1 MKTLSFNENILFFVL
16 LSYILLLLMFTIMPD
31 LFSPYKYTTQK
42 IIHSLEAPSSSYL
55 LGTDQFGRDILSRI
69 IYGTRTVIFVS
80 LTSIIVALIF
90 GIPIGLIAGYYS
102 GIIDSLFM
110 RFQDAILSFPVLLL
124 ALLLISTFGASTL
137 NVIIA
142 ISFVFIPRFARLIR
156 GIVLEEKNKEY
167 VTAAKAI
174 GASNLRIMFFSILPN
189 SIGPLIVQISLAFAI
204 SILIEAGLSYLG
216 LGIQPPNPSW
226 GNMLQHSQNYFYRAP
241 WFVLSPGI
249 AIFLTVLSFN
259 LIGDILGKI
268 LDPLYIKRNY

>member
-1 MKTLSFNENILFFVL
+1 
-16 LSYILLLLMFTIMPD
+16 MFTLFPE
-31 LFSPYKYTTQK
+31 LFSPYKHTTQK
-42 IIHSLEAPSSSYL
+42 ISHSLEAPSKIYL

-69 IYGTRTVIFVS
+69 IHGTRSVIFVS
-80 LTSIIVALIF
+80 TSSIAIALLI
-90 GIPIGLIAGYYS
+90 GIPIGLVAGYYS
-102 GIIDSLFM
+102 GIVDTLFM
-110 RFQDAILSFPVLLL
+110 RLQDAILSFPVLLL
-124 ALLLISTFGASTL
+124 ALLLISSYGASTF

-167 VTAAKAI
+167 VTAALAI
-174 GASNLRIMFFSILPN
+174 GASNVRIMFLTILPN
-189 SIGPLIVQISLAFAI
+189 AIGPLIVQISLAFAV

-259 LIGDILGKI
+259 LVGDKLGKI

>member
-1 MKTLSFNENILFFVL
+1 MKKINFNENKIFFFL
-16 LSYILLLLMFTIMPD
+16 LAYILLLFMFSLFPA
-31 LFSPYKYTTQK
+31 LFSPYKHTTQK
-42 IIHSLEAPSSSYL
+42 ISHSLEAPSKIYL

-69 IYGTRTVIFVS
+69 IHGTRSVIFVS
-80 LTSIIVALIF
+80 TSSIAIALLI
-90 GIPIGLIAGYYS
+90 GIPIGLVAGYYS
-102 GIIDSLFM
+102 GIVDTLFM
-110 RFQDAILSFPVLLL
+110 RLQDAILSFPVLLL
-124 ALLLISTFGASTL
+124 ALLLISSYGASTF

-167 VTAAKAI
+167 VTAALAI
-174 GASNLRIMFFSILPN
+174 GASNVRIMFLTILPN
-189 SIGPLIVQISLAFAI
+189 AIGPLIVQISLAFAV

-259 LIGDILGKI
+259 LVGDKLGKI